1 MTDLPATPADGN
13 VSVRIVATI
22 ADVDAPATTEVD
34 AETSVDIS
42 CYLTSDGYTPG
53 LDEQV
58 IADERLCS
66 TQVYEQPGRFTR
78 TLDVIYIDN
87 TNTDDPNECK
97 ETLTPGSTHYLVV
110 RRGIAFDTASA
121 DGQKVW
127 VTPIKA
133 GQYQDLPPEANSV
146 LKTGQKLF
154 ITGETVLATVGGDSS
169 SS

>member
-13 VSVRIVATI
+13 VSVRIVAAI
-22 ADVDAPATTEVD
+22 ADLDAVEPTEIDNV
-34 AETSVDIS
+34 TSVDAS
-42 CYLTSDGYTPG
+42 CYLTSDGYSPS

-78 TLDVIYIDN
+78 SLDVIYIDN
-87 TNTDDPNECK
+87 TNTTDPNLVK
-97 ETLTPGSTHYLVV
+97 ETLIPGSTHFLVV
-110 RRGIAFDTASA
+110 RRGLPFDTASA
-121 DGQKVW
+121 DGQT
-127 VTPIKA
+127 VTISPIKA
-133 GQYQDLPPEANSV
+133 GQYNDLPPEANSV

-154 ITGETVLATVGGDSS
+154 VTGATVLATVGGDSS